1 MNNEKLSKLQAN
13 VRIGGKGTPRR
24 KMKKAHKSNV
34 IGGDD
39 KKLQTVL
46 KKMGTQT
53 ISEIEEVNMFKDDGN
68 IIHFDNP
75 KVSASIASNT
85 FIIDGKGEDK
95 ELFDLVPGIIN
106 QLGPESIASLKKL
119 AEAAQAEAAAAGET
133 AAKPAEENDEEIP
146 ELVENFDEVAENK
159 A

>member
-1 MNNEKLSKLQAN
+1 MNNDKLSKLQTT

-24 KMKKAHKSNV
+24 KMKKTHKTNV
-34 IGGDD
+34 VGGDD

-46 KKMGTQT
+46 KKMGTQN

-68 IIHFDNP
+68 IIHFDKP

-95 ELFDLVPGIIN
+95 ELFELVPGIIN

-119 AEAAQAEAAAAGET
+119 AEAAQSEAAAAGE
-133 AAKPAEENDEEIP
+133 APAAEEDNDDEIP
-146 ELVENFDEVAENK
+146 ELVENFDEVENK

>member
-1 MNNEKLSKLQAN
+1 MNNEKLSKVQTT

-24 KMKKAHKSNV
+24 KMKKTHKTN
-34 IGGDD
+34 IPGGDD
-39 KKLQTVL
+39 KKLQAVL
-46 KKMGTQT
+46 KKMGTQN

-85 FIIDGKGEDK
+85 FIIDGKGQDK
-95 ELFDLVPGIIN
+95 DLFELVPGIIN
-106 QLGPESIASLKKL
+106 QLGPESLASLKKL
-119 AEAAQAEAAAAGET
+119 AEAAQSEVAAAGGEVP
-133 AAKPAEENDEEIP
+133 AAPAENDDEIP

>member
-1 MNNEKLSKLQAN
+1 
-13 VRIGGKGTPRR
+13 
-24 KMKKAHKSNV
+24 
-34 IGGDD
+34 
-39 KKLQTVL
+39 
-46 KKMGTQT
+46 MGTQT

-85 FIIDGKGEDK
+85 FIIDGKAQDK
-95 ELFDLVPGIIN
+95 ELFELVPGIIN

-119 AEAAQAEAAAAGET
+119 AEAAQSEVAAAGGEVP
-133 AAKPAEENDEEIP
+133 AAEEKDDEIP